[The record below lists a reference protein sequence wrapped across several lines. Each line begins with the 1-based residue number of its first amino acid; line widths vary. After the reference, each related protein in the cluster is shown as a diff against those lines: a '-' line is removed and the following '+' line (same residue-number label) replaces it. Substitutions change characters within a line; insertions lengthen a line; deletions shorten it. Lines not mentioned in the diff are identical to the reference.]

1 MRRFEVTA
9 STLGH
14 ANASHATLSK
24 PYRWRG
30 NPDWEPGH
38 PAYRETTP
46 APFTA
51 GGAAIREIRAGR
63 IASFGD
69 ALRDLGHPDAATAPL
84 AAVIEAG
91 TRVGV
96 GERTAKRY
104 RAALE
109 KQQRGD
115 AS

>member
-1 MRRFEVTA
+1 MTA

-51 GGAAIREIRAGR
+51 GGAAISSLRAER
-63 IASFGD
+63 IARFGD
-69 ALRDLGHPDAATAPL
+69 ALRDLGYPVSRTAPI

-91 TRVGV
+91 RRVGV
-96 GERTAKRY
+96 GEKTARAY
-104 RAALE
+104 RAALVR
-109 KQQRGD
+109 QQRE

>member
-1 MRRFEVTA
+1 V
-9 STLGH
+9 
-14 ANASHATLSK
+14 
-24 PYRWRG
+24 
-30 NPDWEPGH
+30 
-38 PAYRETTP
+38 
-46 APFTA
+46 
-51 GGAAIREIRAGR
+51 GR

-69 ALRDLGHPDAATAPL
+69 ALRDLGQPDPATAPL

-91 TRVGV
+91 KRVGV

-104 RAALE
+104 RAALL